1 MPISKQAAHERA
13 LKAAAT
19 RKRNKALGIAPK
31 PKPTPKPTSTPKRK
45 ARRKQDISDF
55 ARMDS
60 RDVWYVSERFAGQKE
75 ASKRGHALAR
85 RFQHVGVPYAVTTH
99 RDGAGWHTVIF
110 LNLKDARARGLIG

>member
-19 RKRNKALGIAPK
+19 RKRNKALGIAPASK
-31 PKPTPKPTSTPKRK
+31 PKPKPKSK
-45 ARRKQDISDF
+45 RKQDISDF

-75 ASKRGHALAR
+75 AIKRGHALAR